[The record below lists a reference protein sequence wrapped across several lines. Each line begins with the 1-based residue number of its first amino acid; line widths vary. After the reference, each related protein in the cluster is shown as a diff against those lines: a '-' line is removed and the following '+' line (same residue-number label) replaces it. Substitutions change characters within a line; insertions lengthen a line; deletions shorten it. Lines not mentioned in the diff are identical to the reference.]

1 MLSLILPRWHLH
13 KSRFA
18 YALAA
23 AGKRG
28 SQRDAWRLWAYYRL
42 GMFATAAG
50 MECSGVD
57 SRSLMA
63 KSVSFAACGR
73 RQEAKA
79 VAFEMLRRPDH
90 GPYLAVLADALAPY
104 MPEFALQVLDGAA
117 APVSLRAALLLRTGR
132 DDHARLLLDDA
143 FATGKASLHP
153 ELHLYR
159 SNAERT
165 SPALQ
170 LSHLNAFLAAH
181 DVPHLALRD
190 IGRALSPYNLR
201 SAVPVATSDGP
212 LVSVLMTTYQTGI
225 RADVAIRSVLEQSYR
240 NIELIVVDDASQ
252 DNTPQVVQDWV
263 KRDDR
268 VKYIRLGR
276 NGGTYVA
283 KNIGLRHA
291 RGDFV
296 TCHDSDDWSH
306 PLKIER
312 QVRPLLENARL
323 VATTSHW
330 IRMQDDGFYYARPVH
345 PLMRINPSSPLF
357 RRELVLSRAGIWDGV
372 RTGADSEFLARL
384 RLVFGRSAVRRVVQ
398 PLTLGSHRPDS
409 LMTASST
416 GYSDTGISPQRLAYW
431 EAWSHWHI
439 ETLRR
444 RDKPRLPADIEAMA
458 GNRPFAVPAEIA
470 MLAPDVVACL
480 ESVDRY

>member
-1 MLSLILPRWHLH
+1 MLNRILPRWHLY
-13 KSRFA
+13 KGRFA

-23 AGKRG
+23 AGKCG
-28 SQRDAWRLWAYYRL
+28 MGDASRLWAYYRL

-50 MECSGVD
+50 MESRGVD

-63 KSVSFAACGR
+63 RAVSLAACGHP
-73 RQEAKA
+73 QEARA
-79 VAFEMLRRPDH
+79 VTFEMLSRCEHR
-90 GPYLAVLADALAPY
+90 PYLAALAEALAPF
-104 MPEFALQVLDGAA
+104 MPELALRVLAEATG
-117 APVSLRAALLLRTGR
+117 PVSLHAALLLRTG
-132 DDHARLLLDDA
+132 HVESARLVLEGAL
-143 FATGKASLHP
+143 ATAQACSQP
-153 ELHLYR
+153 ELYLYR
-159 SNAERT
+159 SNAERA
-165 SPALQ
+165 SPEVQ
-170 LSHLNAFLAAH
+170 LRHLNAFLAAH
-181 DVPHLALRD
+181 GVPGLILRD
-190 IGRALSPYNLR
+190 ARIAPSPCNVKCAEPL
-201 SAVPVATSDGP
+201 TGSDGP

-225 RADVAIRSVLEQSYR
+225 RADVAIRSVLEQTYG

-252 DNTPQVVQDWV
+252 DNTTQIVQKWT
-263 KRDDR
+263 KRDNR

-283 KNIGLRHA
+283 KNIGLHHA

-330 IRMQDDGFYYARPVH
+330 IRMQDDGVYYARPVH

-384 RLVFGRSAVRRVVQ
+384 RLVFGRSAVRRVAQ

-444 RDKPRLPADIEAMA
+444 RDKPRLPADIEAMV

-480 ESVDRY
+480 ESAERY